1 MSPLLD
7 RLFNPAH
14 AFDHPVSLWI
24 TVGVAA
30 ALIATP
36 ILIAALAAARVVS
49 AEHRAKLLCIYRS
62 WLILAPAML
71 IPVLLGAGYTILAV
85 TALSLLCYREF
96 ARATGLFREHAVSA
110 VAVLGILLLAF
121 AAADHWYGLF
131 VALPPLT
138 LAVMAVAAIIPD
150 QPKGFIQ
157 RLGLGAFGFLF
168 FGVGLLH
175 LAYFTNDRDYRP
187 MLLLILAAVEA
198 NDIFAYICGKTFG
211 RRRLCPN
218 TSPNKTVGGSIGAI
232 VLTTALTALIGTF
245 VFHGTPLDRPLN
257 LIALGLL
264 ISVGGQFGDL
274 MLSSVKR
281 DIGVK
286 DFAAFIPGHG
296 GFLDRFDSLVL
307 VAPAA
312 FHYIAYFRGIGL
324 DIDPRI
330 FVHAG

>member
-1 MSPLLD
+1 
-7 RLFNPAH
+7 
-14 AFDHPVSLWI
+14 
-24 TVGVAA
+24 
-30 ALIATP
+30 
-36 ILIAALAAARVVS
+36 
-49 AEHRAKLLCIYRS
+49 
-62 WLILAPAML
+62 
-71 IPVLLGAGYTILAV
+71 
-85 TALSLLCYREF
+85 
-96 ARATGLFREHAVSA
+96 
-110 VAVLGILLLAF
+110 
-121 AAADHWYGLF
+121 
-131 VALPPLT
+131 LPPLT

-286 DFAAFIPGHG
+286 DF
-296 GFLDRFDSLVL
+296 
-307 VAPAA
+307 
-312 FHYIAYFRGIGL
+312 
-324 DIDPRI
+324 
-330 FVHAG
+330 